1 MRGPSRCVVFFSLA
15 LCVVIFS
22 GCAVMVGDK
31 VVGIESGSFFYSAGV
46 LWTNYKASFDE
57 AWAACEKTLADMKAG
72 EVTKKKKIGTGT
84 IDSMIGD
91 DKVHMVLEYVAKDTT
106 SVGVRVGLAGNDIAS
121 KLLQEKIGANLQK
134 K

>member
-1 MRGPSRCVVFFSLA
+1 
-15 LCVVIFS
+15 
-22 GCAVMVGDK
+22 
-31 VVGIESGSFFYSAGV
+31 
-46 LWTNYKASFDE
+46 
-57 AWAACEKTLADMKAG
+57 
-72 EVTKKKKIGTGT
+72 
-84 IDSMIGD
+84 MIGD